1 MFHEILRIDI
11 DIFNCLCYNMAEA
24 IDMQEKSEVITN
36 IFIAGL
42 NGLLA
47 IGTDEIGQIV
57 SIIGMCIS
65 IAYNVFVII
74 RAVIRHRKNKH
85 TAGECDCADEI
96 SEAVDEIEDEVN
108 KHVGK

>member
-1 MFHEILRIDI
+1 
-11 DIFNCLCYNMAEA
+11 
-24 IDMQEKSEVITN
+24 MQEKTEVITN
-36 IFIAGL
+36 TWIAGL

-74 RAVIRHRKNKH
+74 RAVIRHHKNKH

-96 SEAVDEIEDEVN
+96 GEAIDEIEDEVN